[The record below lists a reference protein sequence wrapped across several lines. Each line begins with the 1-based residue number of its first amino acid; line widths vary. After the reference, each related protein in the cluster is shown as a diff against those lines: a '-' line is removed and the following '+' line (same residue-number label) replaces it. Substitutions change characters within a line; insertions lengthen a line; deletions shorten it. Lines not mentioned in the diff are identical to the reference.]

1 MLIRGTTVQGNVLYA
16 ICTYKCQ
23 RTILKLG
30 GTMKITD
37 FSIIVAEMEKGKK
50 EISIGQ
56 IKEVLKIVNQLL
68 DGQLYKFIKSIKEKG
83 V

>member
-1 MLIRGTTVQGNVLYA
+1 
-16 ICTYKCQ
+16 
-23 RTILKLG
+23 
-30 GTMKITD
+30 MKITD